1 MAQPALNQRTCVKVI
16 HVVVEIAPTLAAK
29 TGPGEFWLQL
39 YRHLHSLT
47 KKKKF
52 HCFGRRSYAPAKM

>member
-1 MAQPALNQRTCVKVI
+1 MAQRALNQRTCVKI
-16 HVVVEIAPTLAAK
+16 IDVVVEIASTLIVK
-29 TGPGEFWLQL
+29 TDLDAFWLQL

-52 HCFGRRSYAPAKM
+52 HCFGRRSYAPSKM